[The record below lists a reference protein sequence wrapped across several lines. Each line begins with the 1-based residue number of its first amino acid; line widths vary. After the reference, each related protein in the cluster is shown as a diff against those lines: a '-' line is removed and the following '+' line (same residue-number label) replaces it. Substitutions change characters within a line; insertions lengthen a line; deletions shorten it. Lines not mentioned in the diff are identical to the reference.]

1 MLTGMYIYLKLNCMK
16 EFIKFTFATVL
27 GLVIFS
33 VVTFLLT
40 LFVFIGIV
48 TSSDTET
55 KVEPDSV
62 FYLELNGTLQ
72 ERALENPFSFLSET
86 DSEIIGLDDVLSAIS
101 KAKDNENIAG
111 IYINAVSLAASY
123 ASIDEIRTAL
133 ADFKESG
140 KFVVAYSDSYSQGLY
155 YLASVADKVYL
166 NPSGVV
172 DWRGLSAQT
181 VFFKDLLDKVGVN
194 MQIFKVGTYK
204 SAVEPFINTEMSEAN
219 REQVNAYIGSI
230 WNNMLDGVSVARNI
244 TTGRLV
250 ELADEGALA
259 VEAGSSVSAG
269 MVDSLVYKND
279 MKLVLANMLGVE
291 EDDMPDM
298 LSLAQMNGVQRSVPK
313 DKSGNVIA
321 VYYAEGDI
329 VDQGE
334 TGIVSEKVIKDIKE
348 LRKDDDVK
356 AVVIRVNSPGGSAFG
371 SEQMWKEIN
380 DLKQEK
386 PVVVSMGDYAA
397 SGGYYMSCNADY
409 IFAQPSTL
417 TGSIGIFGMIPDGA
431 GLASK
436 VGVTFESVNT
446 NRFSDL
452 GALYRPMNNDEKA
465 LIQTSVNN
473 GYELFVKRCADGRKM
488 PVDEIKKIAEG
499 RVWTGLMAKELGL
512 VDEIGGIND
521 AIEMAKHLAGIESYT
536 LLSYPEKG
544 SVLDEYLSALQYVSM
559 SAKTPEE
566 MIREIAGLSNGW
578 NSKFALQARIPY
590 YIELR

>member
-1 MLTGMYIYLKLNCMK
+1 MK

>member
-1 MLTGMYIYLKLNCMK
+1 MK
-16 EFIKFTFATVL
+16 EFLKFTFATVL

-33 VVTFLLT
+33 VVVFLLT
-40 LFVFIGIV
+40 LFAFIGIV
-48 TSSDTET
+48 ASSDTET
-55 KVEPDSV
+55 KVDPGSV

-72 ERALENPFSFLSET
+72 ERALDNPFSFLSES
-86 DSEIIGLDDVLSAIS
+86 DSKSIGLDDLLSSIK
-101 KAKDNENIAG
+101 KAKENENISG
-111 IYINAVSLAASY
+111 IYVNAVSLAASY
-123 ASIDEIRTAL
+123 ASIDEIRNAL
-133 ADFKESG
+133 IDFKKSG

-155 YLASVADKVYL
+155 YLVSVADKVYL

-172 DWRGLSAQT
+172 DWRGISVQT
-181 VFFKDLLDKVGVN
+181 VFFKNLLDKIGVN

-230 WNNMLDGVSVARNI
+230 WHNIIEGVAMSRCLEPVY
-244 TTGRLV
+244 LS
-250 ELADEGALA
+250 ELADKGTLA
-259 VEAGSSVSAG
+259 VEAASSVSCG

-279 MKLVLANMLGVE
+279 MNLVIANMLEKE
-291 EDDMPDM
+291 EDDMSF
-298 LSLAQMNGVQRSVPK
+298 LSLSEMKGVQRSVPK

-334 TGIVSEKVIKDIKE
+334 TGIVSEKVIKDIKD

-371 SEQMWKEIN
+371 SEQIWKEIN

-386 PVVVSMGDYAA
+386 PVVISMGDYAA

-417 TGSIGIFGMIPDGA
+417 TGSIGIFGMIPDGEE
-431 GLASK
+431 LASK
-436 VGVTFESVNT
+436 VGITFESINT
-446 NRFSDL
+446 NQFSDL

-473 GYELFVKRCADGRKM
+473 GYELFVKRCAEGRNM
-488 PVDEIKKIAEG
+488 SVDEIKKIAEG
-499 RVWTGLMAKELGL
+499 RVWTGKMAKDLGL
-512 VDEIGGIND
+512 VDEIGGIDD
-521 AIEMAKHLAGIESYT
+521 AIKMAKQLAGIESYT

-544 SVLDEYLSALQYVSM
+544 TVFDEYLSALQYVSM
-559 SAKTPEE
+559 SVRTPHDL
-566 MIREIAGLSNGW
+566 IREVLGLSNGW
-578 NSKFALQARIPY
+578 NKKMALQARIPY
-590 YIELR
+590 YIEMR

>member
-1 MLTGMYIYLKLNCMK
+1 MK

-72 ERALENPFSFLSET
+72 ERALDNPFSFLSET
-86 DSEIIGLDDVLSAIS
+86 DSKVIGLDDVLSAIS

-559 SAKTPEE
+559 SARTPEE

>member
-1 MLTGMYIYLKLNCMK
+1 MK

-230 WNNMLDGVSVARNI
+230 WNNMLDCVSVSRNI

-334 TGIVSEKVIKDIKE
+334 TGIVSDKVIKDIKE

-559 SAKTPEE
+559 SARTPEE

-578 NSKFALQARIPY
+578 NSKSALQARIPY